1 MRNSSARVRRR
12 KQRIAEMNVVPY
24 IDVMLVL
31 LIIFMTTSTF
41 ISEEKKLELPFSSTG
56 KSLSDNPSVDIS
68 EQSNYILKE
77 SQRPNIKGKPVASF
91 EEMLPTLKALK
102 NKSKNPQE
110 FRVLLNASPKIEYGK
125 VWELKERFKNEGLD
139 VSLVTKKK

>member
-1 MRNSSARVRRR
+1 MRNSSVRVRRR

-56 KSLSDNPSVDIS
+56 KSLSDNPSVDID
-68 EQSNYILKE
+68 EQGNYALKE
-77 SQRPNIKGKPVASF
+77 SRKSKEKPVASF
-91 EEMLPTLKALK
+91 EQMLPTLKALK

-110 FRVLLNASPKIEYGK
+110 FRVLLNASPKIPYGK
-125 VWELKERFKNEGLD
+125 VWELKEQFKNEGLD